1 MRRLNRR
8 VMCVR
13 IKNRQT
19 RETSYYANEVAGL
32 ILCLICFLVG
42 DNSAKG
48 RPIQRRWELWFRISY
63 CSILTLQIIDGN
75 GRMYFISGMAGNVF
89 KPQNDCCSKTRNE
102 KRRERLHY
110 FNNLVTCL
118 VFQSSIWWLIG
129 ENEANGTKHLM
140 LSHSSIRW
148 LTSKSS
154 NGKCHTFLS
163 WSIDLHF
170 IKTKIYSQKIMLNII
185 SYWFKM

>member
-1 MRRLNRR
+1 MLKDVPYREGKSCDFVLFKINLANYRRKG
-8 VMCVR
+8 
-13 IKNRQT
+13 KNVLHHWHGRQ
-19 RETSYYANEVAGL
+19 
-32 ILCLICFLVG
+32 CFQTTKWMLHS
-42 DNSAKG
+42 NKKWK
-48 RPIQRRWELWFRISY
+48 RW
-63 CSILTLQIIDGN
+63 
-75 GRMYFISGMAGNVF
+75 
-89 KPQNDCCSKTRNE
+89 
-102 KRRERLHY
+102 ERLHF